1 MPVTYAPLWRILEE
15 RQLTTNQLRVSIG
28 IAPNTM
34 TRIKQN
40 KEVSLSILERI
51 CDFLKCD
58 YSDVLRHVPEEH
70 SIHMASLG
78 TFTIK
83 NRRYLGNKYKL
94 LPFISRIVK
103 DYCHDITSIADIFS
117 GTGSVASAF
126 SDCHII
132 TNDILYSNYICNFAW
147 FSSMNFDETKI
158 SELICH
164 YNSIHSYDDNYM
176 TRNFADTYFGR
187 ADCSKIG
194 FVREDIERKFKSGFV
209 NERERALLIMA
220 LLYAMDRIA
229 NTCGHYDAYIKPA
242 VFSRPLILSFPQA
255 PHNNSPENVCYNE
268 DANTLARRI
277 SADLFYID
285 PPYNSRQYCDT
296 YHLLENVTRWEQPE
310 VFGIARKPDRKGQK
324 SKYCSRNAIEAFA
337 DLIRNIKARYIL
349 FSYNNMSNKGNDR
362 SNARMADADIFTI
375 LSEFGHV
382 RVFEE
387 HHKPFSA
394 GKSNIQGNTERLFL
408 CTRE

>member
-126 SDCHII
+126 RDCHII

-229 NTCGHYDAYIKPA
+229 NTCAH
-242 VFSRPLILSFPQA
+242 
-255 PHNNSPENVCYNE
+255 
-268 DANTLARRI
+268 
-277 SADLFYID
+277 
-285 PPYNSRQYCDT
+285 
-296 YHLLENVTRWEQPE
+296 
-310 VFGIARKPDRKGQK
+310 
-324 SKYCSRNAIEAFA
+324 
-337 DLIRNIKARYIL
+337 
-349 FSYNNMSNKGNDR
+349 
-362 SNARMADADIFTI
+362 
-375 LSEFGHV
+375 
-382 RVFEE
+382 
-387 HHKPFSA
+387 
-394 GKSNIQGNTERLFL
+394 
-408 CTRE
+408 